1 MNQYVTGKIVKEL
14 REKNGLTQLQLS
26 EKLGVSDKT
35 VSKWENGKGYPDITL
50 LEPIAEAFRVSVTEL
65 IAGTA
70 VYNANVSAN
79 MLRSKFYVCPVCG
92 NVIHSMGEAA
102 ISCHGVLLEPAEA
115 ENEDE
120 KHRAVIESV
129 EDEYYISIDHPMTK
143 DHYISFAA
151 AAGSDGLQ
159 LMKLYPE
166 GNAEFR
172 FKRRGIRRLYYYCN
186 RDGLFCK
193 DICQK

>member
-1 MNQYVTGKIVKEL
+1 
-14 REKNGLTQLQLS
+14 
-26 EKLGVSDKT
+26 
-35 VSKWENGKGYPDITL
+35 
-50 LEPIAEAFRVSVTEL
+50 
-65 IAGTA
+65 
-70 VYNANVSAN
+70 
-79 MLRSKFYVCPVCG
+79 MLRSKFYVCPDCG

>member
-1 MNQYVTGKIVKEL
+1 M
-14 REKNGLTQLQLS
+14 
-26 EKLGVSDKT
+26 
-35 VSKWENGKGYPDITL
+35 
-50 LEPIAEAFRVSVTEL
+50 SVTEL

-143 DHYISFAA
+143 DHYVSFAA

-159 LMKLYPE
+159 LVKLYPE

-172 FKRRGIRRLYYYCN
+172 FKRRGVRRLYYYCN
-186 RDGLFCK
+186 RDGLFYK
-193 DICQK
+193 DISQSRM